1 MFSIRI
7 CIWYIYLKV
16 SENHNCHVF
25 VPQFMSLL
33 CRFYVRVS
41 FTNIAICWSFM
52 IQFFLCLFR
61 YFPYEDENQHKLVR
75 DIGNVTKGLEITFQ
89 FAVKPQFMDGKAVV
103 FVPTES
109 ALWYPVG

>member
-1 MFSIRI
+1 
-7 CIWYIYLKV
+7 
-16 SENHNCHVF
+16 
-25 VPQFMSLL
+25 
-33 CRFYVRVS
+33 
-41 FTNIAICWSFM
+41 M

-61 YFPYEDENQHKLVR
+61 YFPYEDENHHKLVR

-109 ALWYPVG
+109 ALWYSIG